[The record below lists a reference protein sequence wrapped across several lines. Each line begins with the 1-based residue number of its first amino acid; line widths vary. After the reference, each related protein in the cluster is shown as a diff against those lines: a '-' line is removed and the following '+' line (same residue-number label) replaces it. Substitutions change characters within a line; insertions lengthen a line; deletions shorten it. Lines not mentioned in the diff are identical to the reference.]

1 MSSPTCTVSK
11 ATLRTIKVALQHA
24 AAADGGFHMRR
35 ISRRAALL
43 GAVAAALAACSK
55 AKPAPT
61 SGPGATARRSTT
73 PSTVP
78 TPTPPIVVD
87 TRPRWP
93 LTGKLLKHKT
103 EAQHAAVAVKV
114 PDNRIEHPQRGIGDA
129 DIVFVELDGYRDS
142 SGHSGT
148 RLLPVFHSRL
158 PDSVEPVRSI
168 RPVDIPLLS
177 PMDALI
183 GNTGAAPWVINYVK
197 HHRAHLEGML
207 SYWNMRG
214 TGSYGT
220 DGSRVY
226 RQNGQTY
233 YDRATGCH
241 PKILA
246 RQTTRFRSGPLQPYF
261 PFASTSAEVSAAKGR
276 PSRSIK
282 VPYKGDGYFMGYSY
296 DEKTKRYRRS
306 MPWGPHVLAD
316 GTRVSTDNVLVIKAK
331 QHYGKL
337 FRGKGNDEP
346 LQDIINGKGTF
357 YYFNGGRYVT
367 GTWRKGTVAERF
379 EFTLA
384 DGSPFKMAPGQTF
397 VELPDTAAR
406 VRIEA

>member
-1 MSSPTCTVSK
+1 M
-11 ATLRTIKVALQHA
+11 L
-24 AAADGGFHMRR
+24 R

-43 GAVAAALAACSK
+43 GVVGVGLAACTK
-55 AKPAPT
+55 ASPSSSESSGTTAPA
-61 SGPGATARRSTT
+61 STT
-73 PSTVP
+73 RRPVPVPGVTPSP
-78 TPTPPIVVD
+78 ALSVD
-87 TRPRWP
+87 ARPRWP
-93 LTGKLLKHKT
+93 LTGKLLKDMS
-103 EAQHAAVAVKV
+103 EARHPAVAVKV
-114 PDNRIEHPQRGIGDA
+114 PDNRVEHPQRGIDEA

-148 RLLPVFHSRL
+148 RLVAVFHSGL

-197 HHRAHLEGML
+197 HYRAHLEGML

-220 DGSRVY
+220 DPSRVY

-233 YDRATGCH
+233 YDRATVCH

-246 RQTTRFRSGPLQPYF
+246 RQTTWFRSGPPQPYF
-261 PFASTSAEVSAAKGR
+261 PFASTSAEVSAAKGM
-276 PSRSIK
+276 PARSIK
-282 VPYKGDGYFMGYSY
+282 VPYKGDDYFMGYSY
-296 DEKTKRYRRS
+296 DEKTKRYKRS

-316 GTRVSTDNVLVIKAK
+316 GTRVSTDNVLVVKAK

-337 FRGKGNDEP
+337 FHGKGNDEP
-346 LQDIINGKGTF
+346 LQDIISAAGTF
-357 YYFNGGRYVT
+357 YYFSGGRYVT
-367 GTWRKGTVAERF
+367 GTWRKGTVTERF

-406 VRIEA
+406 IRVEA